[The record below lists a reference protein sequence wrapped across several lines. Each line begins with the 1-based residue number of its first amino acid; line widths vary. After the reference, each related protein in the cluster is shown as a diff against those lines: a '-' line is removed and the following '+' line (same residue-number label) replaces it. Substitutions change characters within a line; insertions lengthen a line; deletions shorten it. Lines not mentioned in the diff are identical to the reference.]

1 VVRRASGLRSPLPAV
16 PAYGAPRRA
25 CRPPLPT
32 RPSPGS
38 RALAAAAGDGGGDG
52 RQVNHQIQLRWKL
65 NWQVARLG
73 ALQNLDDVGGR
84 AAVRVEQGPPSR
96 ERLFDHLVGAGEERG
111 RDGEA
116 ERLRRLD
123 TLRP

>member
-1 VVRRASGLRSPLPAV
+1 MQHARDTMFECCSVVRRASGLRSPLPAV

-52 RQVNHQIQLRWKL
+52 RQ
-65 NWQVARLG
+65 
-73 ALQNLDDVGGR
+73 
-84 AAVRVEQGPPSR
+84 GPPSR

-116 ERLRRLD
+116 ERLRRLEVK
-123 TLRP
+123 